1 MEEQTIQ
8 EETTKNQGKSGFW
21 KGFFCAAVLF
31 AALSV
36 VSAGAGSYLGGK
48 NAQRQPEVSVENKE
62 NEENEDNEA
71 NEETINLITADEKV
85 QNKLEKLEYYIRTLY
100 LEEVD
105 DQNLEDYLY
114 YGLIA
119 GIDDPYAAYYN
130 EEETQSMLDASNG
143 SYCGIGAV
151 FSQNM
156 VSGQVTV
163 SRVYEG
169 YPACEA
175 GILPEDIL
183 YQVEGEDILGQDL
196 TNIVTKI
203 KGEADT
209 EVTVSMLRGEE
220 VLDFT
225 MKRQEIHVPTVE
237 YKLLSDHNGYIQ
249 ITEFDMV
256 TVEQFEEALTTLK
269 AQGMKRLIIDLR
281 NNGGGNVDSV
291 CQIADMLLPEG
302 LIVATEHKDGTR
314 EEINSDAQCLNI
326 PMAVL
331 VNGSSAS
338 ASEILA
344 GALKDYGIATIVGT
358 QTFGKGIVQSVYD
371 LQDGTTL
378 KLTTAKYYT
387 PNGNNIHGVGIT
399 PDVEID
405 LPEELKTKVSL
416 TTKEDIQLQKAIEVL
431 QK

>member
-1 MEEQTIQ
+1 MEEQKIQ
-8 EETTKNQGKSGFW
+8 DKEDVVKVKGGFW
-21 KGFFCAAVLF
+21 KGFFCASFLFLTIAVIYIGMRVYVNMN
-31 AALSV
+31 ASYRHDSV
-36 VSAGAGSYLGGK
+36 
-48 NAQRQPEVSVENKE
+48 AQTGNTSSGM
-62 NEENEDNEA
+62 
-71 NEETINLITADEKV
+71 ITADKKV
-85 QNKLEKLEYYIRTLY
+85 QKKLEQLEYYIRNLY

-105 DQNLEDYLY
+105 DKVLEDYLY

-119 GIDDPYAAYYN
+119 GIKDPYAAYYN
-130 EEETQSMLDASNG
+130 EEETRSMLDSTNG

-156 VSGQVTV
+156 VTNIVTV
-163 SRVYEG
+163 TRVYEG

-175 GILPEDIL
+175 GILPGDVL
-183 YQVEGEDILGQDL
+183 YKVEGEDISGEDL
-196 TNIVTKI
+196 TSIVTKI

-209 EVTVSMLRGEE
+209 EVVVSMLRGDK

-225 MKRQEIHVPTVE
+225 LKRQEIMVPTVVYDMLPE
-237 YKLLSDHNGYIQ
+237 QTGYIQ
-249 ITEFDMV
+249 ITEFDKI
-256 TVEQFEEALTTLK
+256 TVEQFEEALTAL
-269 AQGMKRLIIDLR
+269 QSEEMERLIIDLR
-281 NNGGGNVDSV
+281 NNGGGNVSAV
-291 CQIADMLLPEG
+291 CSIADMLLPEG
-302 LIVATEHKDGTR
+302 LIVATEYKDGRRDEMT
-314 EEINSDAQCLNI
+314 SDADCLGI

-344 GALKDYGIATIVGT
+344 GALKDYGVAKIVGT

-371 LQDGTTL
+371 LQDGTSL

-387 PNGNNIHGVGIT
+387 PNGNCIHKIGIT
-399 PDVEID
+399 PDVEIE

-416 TTKEDIQLQKAIEVL
+416 SPEEDVQLQKAIEVL